1 MHSVYTSAGREVFTV
16 TLLAGLFSNMLEQ
29 ERLSIESVKV
39 CDADEFNYVS
49 KDFSG
54 SDLVFHSE
62 QQSSTESN
70 TLSLSITFHIHRTET
85 KFTQNCFHRFAKQ
98 IFVNRKLR
106 TITSRKKNK
115 NFLRGEVKILKK
127 KTTRSHRSM
136 SFLSS

>member
-1 MHSVYTSAGREVFTV
+1 MHSVYSSAGREVFTV

-62 QQSSTESN
+62 
-70 TLSLSITFHIHRTET
+70 
-85 KFTQNCFHRFAKQ
+85 
-98 IFVNRKLR
+98 
-106 TITSRKKNK
+106 
-115 NFLRGEVKILKK
+115 
-127 KTTRSHRSM
+127 
-136 SFLSS
+136 

>member
-1 MHSVYTSAGREVFTV
+1 MHSVYSSAGRELFTV

-70 TLSLSITFHIHRTET
+70 TIILSFTFHTHPT

-106 TITSRKKNK
+106 TITSRKKNETD
-115 NFLRGEVKILKK
+115 FLRGEVKILKK
-127 KTTRSHRSM
+127 KTRSHRSM